1 MEYILFSHLYSCIRL
16 FISYMY
22 SDLYLH
28 FAIMTKTILCFWLL
42 KLTCKAQTRIL
53 FNREWFSYPSDSF
66 LALSFP
72 TRQWIWCKIWQNLR
86 NTIGSKTTVK
96 SKWLWDSVRPRLLPS
111 NIRQCFHQRRLQCAV
126 THSGYYGNGNQR
138 SSSSSAKGEMPRV
151 GKCQRTFGW
160 LLRKPVPI
168 TKIETQDI
176 KTKNDA
182 LTVSLPILSMMEGFK
197 LDGVHPHRYT
207 IPFGVAHTHMY
218 NMMENP
224 LLLAGEK
231 QFQLT
236 VTTPYSGL
244 IVFITGD

>member
-1 MEYILFSHLYSCIRL
+1 MLSLIQATMAME
-16 FISYMY
+16 
-22 SDLYLH
+22 
-28 FAIMTKTILCFWLL
+28 
-42 KLTCKAQTRIL
+42 TREVVL
-53 FNREWFSYPSDSF
+53 
-66 LALSFP
+66 
-72 TRQWIWCKIWQNLR
+72 
-86 NTIGSKTTVK
+86 
-96 SKWLWDSVRPRLLPS
+96 LLPKEKCPEWANAS
-111 NIRQCFHQRRLQCAV
+111 ERLVDC
-126 THSGYYGNGNQR
+126 S
-138 SSSSSAKGEMPRV
+138 
-151 GKCQRTFGW
+151 
-160 LLRKPVPI
+160 VPI

-207 IPFGVAHTHMY
+207 IPFGAAHTHMY